1 MENFLAGLDP
11 IVIYM
16 VVGGLAFGES
26 VSFLS
31 FFLPGEVALVTA
43 AALAGP
49 VGTDPIV
56 LGAVAATA
64 AAAGGW
70 CGYELGVASGLA

>member
-1 MENFLAGLDP
+1 METFLAGLDP
-11 IVIYM
+11 LLIYL
-16 VVGGLAFGES
+16 VVAGLAFGES